1 MLGFLGCLDLPS
13 FWLVWLRSFLCSN
26 PFLLRHGKVTEQ
38 ILSLE
43 KQKASGDKLGKKR
56 KASLSADDDGSS
68 VECVADVQASQA
80 SASSAATGLIS
91 QLQSLLGVASPAL
104 GAASPAHKEEEAK
117 PANQARQAERSRVS
131 AERQAKKAAIAADKA
146 HLKEEAQQKKAATQ
160 AVTLAAKTQLLLAS
174 AEQGL
179 NAVILSDGAPP
190 QLSEPLQTL
199 KDKVNQM
206 ILDADAVLKLSKK
219 KSSSIVPLTFTLS
232 DVTACVSDSKI
243 WIKKVEQYN
252 QLLGQ

>member
-26 PFLLRHGKVTEQ
+26 PFLLRHSKVTEQ

-68 VECVADVQASQA
+68 VECVAEASQA

-91 QLQSLLGVASPAL
+91 QLQSLLGAASPAL
-104 GAASPAHKEEEAK
+104 GAAPAHKEEEAK
-117 PANQARQAERSRVS
+117 PANKARQAERSRVN
-131 AERQAKKAAIAADKA
+131 AERLAKKAAIAADKA

-174 AEQGL
+174 AQQGL
-179 NAVILSDGAPP
+179 DAVILSDGAPA

-199 KDKVNQM
+199 KDKVHQM